1 MLKQMNETCGA
12 VEFESAPSLKY
23 QYVILVY
30 FLILTVA
37 PQAYIPIDVP

>member
-12 VEFESAPSLKY
+12 VEFESASLKY